1 MRFYQIFTV
10 QIKNLCYSY
19 VFFQLEAPQ
28 AFHPE
33 KNKRGRPQV
42 PSLKFFKLASKHAGL
57 T

>member
-1 MRFYQIFTV
+1 MRFSQIFTV